1 MAKELAKSY
10 NPSEFEDRI
19 YDFWLKGNYF
29 HAEVDKDKKPYTIVM
44 PPPNI
49 TGQLHMGHAL
59 DETLQDIL
67 IRWRRMQGYSAL
79 WLPGTDHASIA
90 TEAKIVEAMRKEG
103 ITKEDIGREEFL
115 KRAWEWKKVYGGRIT
130 SQLKKLGSSCDW
142 ERERFTMDEGCS
154 KAVKEV
160 FVRLYNDGKIYRGNR
175 MVNWCPH
182 CCTSISDAEVEY
194 KEQNGHFWH
203 LLYQVKETGEYL
215 EIATTRPETMLG
227 DTAVAVNKDD
237 ERYKHLHGCHVILP
251 LLNKEIP
258 IVCDEHADMEK
269 GTGVVKITPAHDPND
284 FEVGQRC
291 NLPIVRCFTYDG
303 HLTGAKDVE
312 EYNELKAKGQLA
324 ENEPEVLDCG
334 KYAGMTTMEAR
345 EAIVADLKE
354 IGALKEVEELTHD
367 VGTCYRCHTTI
378 EPMVSKQ
385 WFGKMAPLAKPA
397 IDVVRNGDTKFI
409 PERFEKVYFHW
420 MENIKDW
427 CISRQLWWGHRIP
440 AYYCDECGEMVVG
453 REMPE
458 KCPKCGCTHMHQDED
473 TLDTWFSSALWPF
486 STLGWPDKTPELEYF
501 YPTDVL
507 VTGYDIIF
515 FWVIRMVFSA
525 LEQTGETPFHHVL
538 IHGLVR
544 DSQGRKMSKSLGN
557 GIDPLEVID
566 KYGADALRLTLMT
579 GNAPGND
586 MRFYWERVESSRNF
600 ANKIWNASRFIMM
613 NLEGK
618 TVTEP
623 EDLNALCNEDKW
635 ILSRLNIVIRDVT
648 ENMDKYELGIAVQKV
663 YDFLWDELCD
673 WYIEMAKVRLWK
685 AEENPAAANDALWT
699 LRTALTQGL
708 KLLHPFM
715 PFITEEIYCTLLPEE
730 ESIMISDWPVYK
742 DEMNF
747 ADAEKAVSSFQEVV
761 RGIRNTRNEMNV
773 PQNRKTNIYIVGK
786 DGECCARFESCKKS
800 FTNLAFA
807 KEIHVQ
813 QDKNGIG
820 EDAVSIVVADGVVY
834 LPLEDLID
842 REKEIERLTKE
853 QERLTKEIARCE
865 GMLNNPNFVN
875 KAPAAKVEAEKE
887 KLEKYKEMKEKVNL
901 QLTQMV
907 K

>member
-385 WFGKMAPLAKPA
+385 WFVKMAPLAKPA
-397 IDVVRNGDTKFI
+397 IDVVRKGDTKFI

-566 KYGADALRLTLMT
+566 KYGADALRLTLIT

-586 MRFYWERVESSRNF
+586 MRFYWERVENSRNF

-613 NLEGK
+613 NMEKADFSNVKLS
-618 TVTEP
+618 
-623 EDLNALCNEDKW
+623 DLTIADRW
-635 ILSRLNIVIRDVT
+635 ILSKVNDLAVEMTD
-648 ENMDKYELGIAVQKV
+648 NMEKYELGIAVSKV
-663 YDFLWDELCD
+663 YDFIWEEFCD
-673 WYIEMAKVRLWK
+673 WYIEMVKPRLYNDADETK
-685 AEENPAAANDALWT
+685 AAALWT
-699 LRTALTQGL
+699 LKTVLIRAL
-708 KLLHPFM
+708 KLLHPYM
-715 PFITEEIYCTLLPEE
+715 PFITEEIFCNIQDEE

-742 DEMNF
+742 EEWSFKQDEN
-747 ADAEKAVSSFQEVV
+747 AVDTIKAAV
-761 RGIRNTRNEMNV
+761 RAIRNLRTGMNV
-773 PQNRKTNIYIVGK
+773 PPSKKATVYVVSAKSEIRDI
-786 DGECCARFESCKKS
+786 FEASKN
-800 FTNLAFA
+800 FFA
-807 KEIHVQ
+807 TLGYASEVFI
-813 QDKNGIG
+813 QDSKNGID
-820 EDAVSIVVADGVVY
+820 ENAVSTLIHDAALY
-834 LPLEDLID
+834 IPLAELVDID
-842 REKEIERLTKE
+842 KEIERLEKE
-853 QERLTKEIARCE
+853 SGRLTGEIKRAS
-865 GMLNNPNFVN
+865 GMLANPKFVD
-875 KAPAAKVEAEKE
+875 KAPAAKVEEEKA
-887 KLEKYKEMKEKVNL
+887 KLAKYTEMKAQVEERL
-901 QLTQMV
+901 AQL
-907 K
+907 KK